1 MKGKG
6 LIALTPIL
14 VFLGVY
20 LVTSILIKDFYK
32 VPVASAFLLA
42 SVYAVLISKGRLR
55 QRLDTFS
62 EGAGNPRI
70 LLMVWI
76 FILAGAFAQT
86 AKDIGAIDATVNL
99 TLRVIPGSMLFAGL
113 FFTACFIS
121 MSVGTS
127 VGTIVALVPIATG
140 IAQEAGFS
148 EAFMAAIIVGG
159 AFFGDNLS
167 FISDTTIAATK
178 ALDCAMKDK
187 FKANIRIVAPAVLLV
202 FAIYVVKGLGVS
214 VDVTPEAADS
224 LKLVPYL
231 LVLVLAFAGM
241 DVMLILSLG
250 LGVNLLI
257 GLVTGS
263 LGWDDW
269 LSSVGEGI
277 GGMGSLIIVTLL
289 AGGMM
294 ALIRA
299 GGGLDWLVG
308 ALTRRL
314 AASPAAASSAAVS
327 PAAVSSASH
336 AASSPAASSSA
347 SHAASSPAAV
357 SPAAVSPAA
366 VSSASHAASSPAAV
380 SSPESVAAA
389 SAPLLSETASAAPA
403 PSPVAAASPAAAAAP
418 AIAGSDRQSRRQ
430 RRGAELSIAALV
442 SLANLCTANN
452 TIAIITVGGIAKD
465 ISDRFGLDRKRVASI
480 LDTFSCFVQG
490 LIPYGAQLLMASG
503 LAGIGAAAIIRYL
516 YYPFALGL
524 VALAAIFIPA
534 SFRSRK

>member
-1 MKGKG
+1 MKKRG
-6 LIALTPIL
+6 LLALTPIL

-42 SVYAVLISKGRLR
+42 SIYAVLISRGPLGKRISI
-55 QRLDTFS
+55 FS
-62 EGAGNPRI
+62 EGAGNSKV

-86 AKDIGAIDATVNL
+86 AKDIGAIEATVNL

-140 IAQEAGFS
+140 IAQETGFS

-178 ALDCAMKDK
+178 AMDCAMKDK
-187 FKANIRIVAPAVLLV
+187 FKANIRIVAPAVLVV
-202 FAIYVVKGLGVS
+202 FIIYIVKGIG
-214 VDVTPEAADS
+214 VDVAVEPGAAEP
-224 LKLVPYL
+224 LKLLPYL
-231 LVLVLAFAGM
+231 LVLVLALAGM
-241 DVMLILSLG
+241 DVLLILSLG
-250 LGVNLLI
+250 IGVNLLI

-263 LGWDDW
+263 IGWADW
-269 LSSVGEGI
+269 LSSIGEGI

-314 AASPAAASSAAVS
+314 ASPAAPVSDQQSLPAV
-327 PAAVSSASH
+327 
-336 AASSPAASSSA
+336 
-347 SHAASSPAAV
+347 
-357 SPAAVSPAA
+357 
-366 VSSASHAASSPAAV
+366 
-380 SSPESVAAA
+380 
-389 SAPLLSETASAAPA
+389 T
-403 PSPVAAASPAAAAAP
+403 
-418 AIAGSDRQSRRQ
+418 RRQ
-430 RRGAELSIAALV
+430 KRGAELSIAALV

-465 ISDRFGLDRKRVASI
+465 VSDRFGLDRKRVASI

-503 LAGIGAAAIIRYL
+503 LAGVGAAAIIRYL

-524 VALAAIFIPA
+524 VALAAIFIP
-534 SFRSRK
+534 FRRR

>member
-1 MKGKG
+1 MKKRG
-6 LIALTPIL
+6 LLALTPIL

-20 LVTSILIKDFYK
+20 LLTSILIKDFYK

-42 SVYAVLISKGRLR
+42 SIYAVLISRGPLGKRISII
-55 QRLDTFS
+55 S
-62 EGAGNPRI
+62 EGAGI
-70 LLMVWI
+70 SKVLLMVWI

-99 TLRVIPGSMLFAGL
+99 TLRLIPGSMLFAGL

-140 IAQEAGFS
+140 IAQETGFS

-178 ALDCAMKDK
+178 AMDCAMKDK
-187 FKANIRIVAPAVLLV
+187 FKANLRIVAPAVLVV
-202 FAIYVVKGLGVS
+202 FAIYIVKGLGV
-214 VDVTPEAADS
+214 DVAVEPAAAEP
-224 LKLVPYL
+224 LKLLPYL
-231 LVLVLAFAGM
+231 LVLVLALAGM
-241 DVMLILSLG
+241 DVLLILSLG
-250 LGVNLLI
+250 IGVNLII
-257 GLVTGS
+257 GLVSGS
-263 LGWDDW
+263 IGWADW
-269 LSSVGEGI
+269 LSSIGEGI

-314 AASPAAASSAAVS
+314 AAPAA
-327 PAAVSSASH
+327 P
-336 AASSPAASSSA
+336 
-347 SHAASSPAAV
+347 
-357 SPAAVSPAA
+357 
-366 VSSASHAASSPAAV
+366 
-380 SSPESVAAA
+380 SVT
-389 SAPLLSETASAAPA
+389 S
-403 PSPVAAASPAAAAAP
+403 PSPSSCHSERSEESPFTAASPSV
-418 AIAGSDRQSRRQ
+418 AIAGTDRQSLPAVTRRQ
-430 RRGAELSIAALV
+430 KRGAELSIAALV

-465 ISDRFGLDRKRVASI
+465 VSDRFGLDHRRVASI

-503 LAGIGAAAIIRYL
+503 LAGVGAAAIIRYL

-524 VALAAIFIPA
+524 VALAAIFIPL
-534 SFRSRK
+534 RLSRRP